1 MPLDVSLVTPERVV
15 WSGEARLVVARGVE
29 GDVGVLVNH
38 APLLIRLAI
47 GPLRI
52 LREGEEEVS
61 AVVDGG
67 FMHVTSAGGATRVDV
82 LAPTASLRSEID
94 PEIERRRADEM
105 ERRLAEGPDAE
116 AQAELSRAT
125 ARIELAG

>member
-1 MPLDVSLVTPERVV
+1 MSLEVSIVTPERVV
-15 WSGEARLVVARGVE
+15 WSGDARLVIAHGVE

-38 APLLIRLAI
+38 APLLIRLGI

-61 AVVDGG
+61 SVVDGG

-94 PEIERRRADEM
+94 LDVERRRAE
-105 ERRLAEGPDAE
+105 EIEHRLAEGQDAE
-116 AQAELSRAT
+116 AQAELSRAL
-125 ARIELAG
+125 ARMKLAE